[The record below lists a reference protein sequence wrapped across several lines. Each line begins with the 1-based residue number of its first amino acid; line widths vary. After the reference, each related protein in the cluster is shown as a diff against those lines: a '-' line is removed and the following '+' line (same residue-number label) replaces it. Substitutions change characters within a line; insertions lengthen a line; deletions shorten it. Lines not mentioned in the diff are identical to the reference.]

1 MSLDAFNA
9 LTPVRPAKSPGL
21 LLWSN
26 PAIAYRILGYL
37 SIPDLVSLTR
47 VSKRF
52 RFLIHDETIWTSYLH
67 NIGLENSIEAVS
79 KPQVQSTLPSAPESG
94 ATLLDLNDI
103 PSAIQSTTSDLF
115 TFEPTSSS
123 SSSVELSPIDCFDSF
138 KYKQGHAREAFMK
151 LYRTLLPY
159 YLDLTGL
166 RSDSEP
172 LVFQAFRL
180 PLDQAKVLK
189 NLKTFANVD
198 PNEEDHQNRLGA
210 MRSAL
215 EMFES
220 AALHEFEN
228 SIDTNNVESLID
240 CVTVLTTLSGSDA
253 CVQLYLQK
261 SPLFVQISSE
271 APEDL
276 DSYFYSAVKAINE
289 STSQIDAVF
298 PESVPVSVPLLEQL
312 IDDKIMLAVRNYL
325 DDIYEK
331 GVYRYLKSV
340 PVVYDSLLQFAQSI
354 KPGKNS
360 GVGLDKILMVIINDQ
375 FHNILQSYLSEE
387 ESVFCNF
394 SESEVTQWQ
403 NTLHEQETEAE
414 TFLWSSV
421 SKEKEKRDFLSTFK
435 KVFSMPAAMVGTSSP
450 ASTDV
455 TPNSSTTTLPATAVI
470 PPTKNKKLASLTVLP
485 TTELDAMVAVMDNK
499 LEGIRTL
506 FSLELA
512 ISLIKK
518 GKEAIE
524 RISHFAY
531 MLGDENSLAKRQ
543 CEMIFVKLVQI
554 LGGKH
559 IMGGF
564 GKALDTLNRYDPKK
578 FRKTVETDK
587 GSTAV
592 EPLAIFAELINIGDL
607 IQQMI
612 HVFFEE
618 ELAQRKFIDKNNFM
632 SPAVN
637 AKKKFEQQLDDAVA
651 NGLNRGIDVLI
662 DQVDFTFVTQQPASD
677 FNPPP
682 SMSESIDIG
691 PTDAAVQVVSL
702 LSSHMT
708 LLQGSTDKSVID
720 VFQQEVGHRFYGSIC
735 KQMKRKVVNTTGAI
749 KLISD
754 LNYYYSYIASLKQKE
769 LLPYFAA
776 LKEVGQLMLIDGHDA
791 KALGQA
797 LSDLNRFRGVM
808 KSEELL
814 EFVQQRADWLI
825 VKKEVEKVMYG
836 FGVDCVIM

>member
-1 MSLDAFNA
+1 MSLDSFNA
-9 LTPVRPAKSPGL
+9 LTPIKPARNPATL
-21 LLWSN
+21 VWSN
-26 PAIAYRILGYL
+26 PSIAYHILGYL
-37 SIPDLVSLTR
+37 SIPDLARLTR
-47 VSKRF
+47 VSRKF
-52 RFLIHDETIWTSYLH
+52 KSLIYEESIWTSYLH
-67 NIGLENSIEAVS
+67 NIGLDNSIKAATPPGV
-79 KPQVQSTLPSAPESG
+79 LPAASSLPDATT
-94 ATLLDLNDI
+94 TLLDLNDI
-103 PSAIQSTTSDLF
+103 PTSIQSTGSDLLGF
-115 TFEPTSSS
+115 TPT
-123 SSSVELSPIDCFDSF
+123 SSSVELSPINCLDAFT
-138 KYKQGHAREAFMK
+138 YKQGHAREAFMK
-151 LYRTLLPY
+151 LYKTLLPY

-166 RSDSEP
+166 RADSEP

-189 NLKTFANVD
+189 NLKTFADVD
-198 PNEEDHQNRLGA
+198 PQEEDHLNRLGA
-210 MRSAL
+210 MNSAL

-220 AALHEFEN
+220 AVLHEFDN
-228 SIDTNNVESLID
+228 SIDKDNVESLRD

-271 APEDL
+271 APADL
-276 DSYFYSAVKAINE
+276 DVYFHSAVKAING
-289 STSQIDAVF
+289 TTAQIDAVF
-298 PESVPVSVPLLEQL
+298 PESVPVSVPLIEQL
-312 IDDKIMLAVRNYL
+312 IDDKVMPAVRNYL

-340 PVVYDSLLQFAQSI
+340 PIVYDSLLQFAQSI
-354 KPGKNS
+354 KPGNNS
-360 GVGLDKILMVIINDQ
+360 GADLTKILLVIINDQ
-375 FHNILQSYLSEE
+375 FHTILQSYLSEE
-387 ESVFCNF
+387 EQVFCNF

-450 ASTDV
+450 QISADV
-455 TPNSSTTTLPATAVI
+455 TPNSSTTTLPATAIV
-470 PPTKNKKLASLTVLP
+470 PPTKNKRLASLTVLP

-518 GKEAIE
+518 GKETIE

-531 MLGDENSLAKRQ
+531 MLGDENSLAKRK
-543 CEMIFVKLVQI
+543 CEMIFVELVKI

-564 GKALDTLNRYDPKK
+564 DKALDTLNRYDPKK
-578 FRKTVETDK
+578 FRKTIETDK
-587 GSTAV
+587 GNTAV

-637 AKKKFEQQLDDAVA
+637 AKKKFEQQLDEAVA

-682 SMSESIDIG
+682 SMSETIDIG
-691 PTDAAVQVVSL
+691 PTDAAIQVVSL

-735 KQMKRKVVNTTGAI
+735 KQMKRKIVNTTGAI

-814 EFVQQRADWLI
+814 EFVQQRADWLL